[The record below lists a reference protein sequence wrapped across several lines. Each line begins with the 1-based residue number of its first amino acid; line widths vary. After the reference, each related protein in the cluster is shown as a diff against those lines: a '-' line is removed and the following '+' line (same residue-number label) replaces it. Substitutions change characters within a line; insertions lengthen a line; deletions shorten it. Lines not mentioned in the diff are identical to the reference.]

1 LRKALLALLLLG
13 VAGGLAFYLL
23 TMPVRVPAS
32 ALPAHT
38 PDLANGKYMFTAGG
52 CAECHA
58 VPLEGCDD
66 LKIKDAEILA
76 GGRCLKT
83 PFGTF
88 NVPNIS
94 PDKDTGIG
102 HWTTA
107 DFVNAMKHG
116 IAPNGTYLYPAFP
129 YPSYQRMT
137 YEDLMDLKTYLDSLP
152 AVKSSVPP
160 SELRFPYNVR
170 RALGLWN
177 RLYVDGKSFM
187 PEPGASAEINRG
199 AYLVRGPAHCS
210 ECHSSRNL
218 LGGIVKDTEFAG
230 ASNLEGDGSVPNI
243 TPSKDGIGDWSEED
257 IAYLLETGNTPDY
270 DTIGE
275 TMAPVQKNMAK
286 LTPEDRN
293 AIAAYIKSLPP
304 RPDAVPK
311 SKKPA
316 DGEDGG
322 AGEGKH

>member
-1 LRKALLALLLLG
+1 MRKALLALLLLG
-13 VAGGLAFYLL
+13 VAGALAFYFL
-23 TMPVRVPAS
+23 TMPVTVPAS

-38 PDLANGKYMFTAGG
+38 PDVANGNYLFTAGG
-52 CAECHA
+52 CADCHA

-76 GGRCLKT
+76 GGRCLNT
-83 PFGTF
+83 PIGTF

-102 HWTTA
+102 KWSTI

-137 YEDLMDLKTYLDSLP
+137 YEDLIDLKAYLDSVP
-152 AVKSSVPP
+152 AVKNSVPP

-177 RLYVDGKSFM
+177 RLYVDGKSFT

-230 ASNLEGDGSVPNI
+230 APNLEGDGDVPNI
-243 TPSKDGIGDWSEED
+243 TPSEDGIGDWTGDD

-270 DTIGE
+270 DTVGE
-275 TMAPVQKNMAK
+275 TMVPVQKNMAK
-286 LTPEDRN
+286 LTPEDRK

-304 RPDAVPK
+304 RPDAVPE
-311 SKKPA
+311 SKKST
-316 DGEDGG
+316 DGEDRD
-322 AGEGKH
+322 

>member
-1 LRKALLALLLLG
+1 
-13 VAGGLAFYLL
+13 
-23 TMPVRVPAS
+23 
-32 ALPAHT
+32 
-38 PDLANGKYMFTAGG
+38 
-52 CAECHA
+52 
-58 VPLEGCDD
+58 
-66 LKIKDAEILA
+66 
-76 GGRCLKT
+76 
-83 PFGTF
+83 
-88 NVPNIS
+88 
-94 PDKDTGIG
+94 
-102 HWTTA
+102 
-107 DFVNAMKHG
+107 
-116 IAPNGTYLYPAFP
+116 
-129 YPSYQRMT
+129 
-137 YEDLMDLKTYLDSLP
+137 
-152 AVKSSVPP
+152 
-160 SELRFPYNVR
+160 
-170 RALGLWN
+170 
-177 RLYVDGKSFM
+177 
-187 PEPGASAEINRG
+187 
-199 AYLVRGPAHCS
+199 
-210 ECHSSRNL
+210 

>member
-1 LRKALLALLLLG
+1 
-13 VAGGLAFYLL
+13 
-23 TMPVRVPAS
+23 
-32 ALPAHT
+32 
-38 PDLANGKYMFTAGG
+38 
-52 CAECHA
+52 
-58 VPLEGCDD
+58 
-66 LKIKDAEILA
+66 
-76 GGRCLKT
+76 
-83 PFGTF
+83 
-88 NVPNIS
+88 
-94 PDKDTGIG
+94 
-102 HWTTA
+102 
-107 DFVNAMKHG
+107 MKHG

-230 ASNLEGDGSVPNI
+230 APNLESDGSVPNI